1 MGRVASR
8 KRCKILAIIKHVD
21 HNEWDFQ
28 KKIYGCSEAGH
39 VECWSDRRGCCGQVE
54 VEADDLFLRPLTG
67 SAERGRGCGCF
78 HCRSG
83 IKQRA
88 FKLPAIL
95 NRKSA
100 EPSVYRLKKLKKSD
114 KGQTNIGCCPALTH
128 LLCFRNCS
136 CICAK
141 LIQHHSS
148 KYMARKLPL

>member
-1 MGRVASR
+1 M
-8 KRCKILAIIKHVD
+8 
-21 HNEWDFQ
+21 
-28 KKIYGCSEAGH
+28 
-39 VECWSDRRGCCGQVE
+39 
-54 VEADDLFLRPLTG
+54 EADDLFLRPLTG

-114 KGQTNIGCCPALTH
+114 KGQTNIDCCPALTH
-128 LLCFRNCS
+128 LLCFRNFMHLCETDS
-136 CICAK
+136 TSF
-141 LIQHHSS
+141 IQIYGEKVTALTTASDQFS
-148 KYMARKLPL
+148 KCHGI